1 MPRPPPPY
9 TSHALSFSL
18 FRVATCTNCGHDNR
32 ERAKF
37 CEECGAVLAS
47 TAASNE
53 QRKIVTIL
61 FCDLAGSTELGEST
75 DPEALRALLATYF
88 ERMKAIVESHGG
100 SVEKFI
106 GDAVM
111 AVFGVPRT
119 HEDDAL
125 RACRAAVEMRDA
137 LPELGLHARLG
148 VTTGEVVTGTEE
160 RLATGDAVNVAARLE
175 QAAGSGEILIGE
187 PTFRLVRDVVV
198 AEAVEPLE
206 LKGKSERVP
215 AYSLGSILEVKERGH
230 GLPFVGRQR
239 EIELIHE
246 AWERAR
252 DEQRCELVTIVGDA
266 GIGKSRLLREALPRI
281 DARLVRGRCLPY
293 GEGITYWPVTEVLRQ
308 LDVLPSDPVA
318 AAALSS
324 LLGETKVA
332 TNAEEIAWAFRK
344 LLVEQA
350 PLICLF
356 DDIQWAEE
364 TFLDLVEAAAL
375 LSSGAP
381 ILLLCTSRPEMLSR
395 RSEWPV
401 SLRLEPLPANHV
413 DELIGDQLPPE
424 FRLRVAR
431 AAGGNPLF
439 LTEMLAMAAEKGEVD
454 VPPTLRAL
462 LQTRLDQ
469 LEHSERRVLER
480 GAIEGEIFHRGAVQ
494 ALDPEE
500 PNVSP
505 RLAALVRRELIRPT
519 RSLLPE
525 EDAFR
530 FRHLLIRDTAYDA
543 LPKAT
548 RAELHEQ
555 FALWLERRAGEL
567 VEIDE
572 ILGHHLEQACRYRAE
587 LGLPIAGE
595 LRETARGRLSTAA
608 RSAVLRND
616 HHAAVSFFRRAAALV
631 PADEIDLALEVE
643 LSDSLFH
650 AGEGEEALRRA
661 VELAERAAAHED
673 RVVELCGRIRE
684 GWLQIQ
690 FEPEG
695 AADRLETT
703 IEEAVPLFEAAG
715 NHVALYVA
723 YEALAQV
730 ANTRAQMDAVTDAHD
745 RAAGH
750 ASLAGLPYS
759 LLTSRARGRLSG
771 RTPVSELLAW
781 IDEQVAGGVTEPM
794 PTVRAEA
801 LAMLTRFEEARAIL
815 AEQRTVQAERGRSI
829 DLAGTLGFDT
839 VGLELLAGDYAAAVR
854 FGLEGCR
861 LYEELGERS
870 YLSGAS
876 ALLGQAYYG
885 LGDLDQAESWAG
897 RSRELGASDDLL
909 AQMLWRQVQAKVFA
923 RRGAGAEAE
932 RLAGEAVAVA
942 EQTDML
948 DFQALAYADL
958 GEVLELVDRVEEAA
972 EAFEQALARFKE
984 KENIAQST
992 RVRVRLDALRAAPAS

>member
-1 MPRPPPPY
+1 MPRSY
-9 TSHALSFSL
+9 ALYSQSFSL
-18 FRVATCTNCGHDNR
+18 FSVATCTNCGHDNR

-37 CEECGAVLAS
+37 CEECGAALPVA
-47 TAASNE
+47 TASNE
-53 QRKIVTIL
+53 QRKIVTVL
-61 FCDLAGSTELGEST
+61 FCDLAGSTELGEAT

-111 AVFGVPRT
+111 AVFGVPLT

-125 RACRAAVEMRDA
+125 RGCRAAVEMRDA
-137 LPELGLHARLG
+137 MPGLGLEARIG
-148 VTTGEVVTGTEE
+148 VNTGEVVTGTEE

-187 PTFRLVRDVVV
+187 STFRLVRDVVE
-198 AEAVEPLE
+198 AEAVEPLD
-206 LKGKSERVP
+206 LKGKSERVS
-215 AYSLGSILEVKERGH
+215 AHRLESILDVKERSDR
-230 GLPFVGRQR
+230 LPFVGRQR
-239 EIELIHE
+239 EVELIHE
-246 AWERAR
+246 AWRRAR
-252 DEQRCELVTIVGDA
+252 NEKRCELVTIVGDA

-308 LDVLPSDPVA
+308 LDVLPSDPAA
-318 AAALSS
+318 AAALRS

-332 TNAEEIAWAFRK
+332 TSAEEIAWAFRK
-344 LLVEQA
+344 LLIEQV

-364 TFLDLVEAAAL
+364 TFLDLVESAAL
-375 LSSGAP
+375 LSSGGP
-381 ILLLCTSRPEMLSR
+381 ILLLCTSRPELLSR

-401 SLRLEPLPANHV
+401 SLRLEPLPAAQV
-413 DELIGDQLPPE
+413 DDLIGKQLPPE
-424 FRLRVAR
+424 FRVRVAQ

-469 LEHSERRVLER
+469 LAHSERRVLER
-480 GAIEGEIFHRGAVQ
+480 GAVEGEIFHRGAVQ

-500 PNVSP
+500 PHVSP

-519 RSLLPE
+519 RTLLPG

-543 LPKAT
+543 LPKLM

-555 FALWLERRAGEL
+555 FALWLKERAGEL

-572 ILGHHLEQACRYRAE
+572 ILGHHLEQACRYRVE

-595 LRETARGRLSTAA
+595 LRDAARSRLLAA
-608 RSAVLRND
+608 GRSAVLRND

-631 PADEIDLALEVE
+631 PDDEIDLSLEME
-643 LSDSLFH
+643 LSNSLFH
-650 AGEGEEALRRA
+650 AGEGDEASRRA
-661 VELAERAAAHED
+661 RELAERGETQAD
-673 RVVELCGRIRE
+673 RVAELCGRIRE

-695 AADRLETT
+695 ATDRLEAT
-703 IEEAVPLFEAAG
+703 IAEAMPLLEAAG
-715 NHVALYVA
+715 DHVALFVA
-723 YEALAQV
+723 YEALSQV
-730 ANTRAQMDAVTDAHD
+730 ANTRARMDGVVDAHD
-745 RAAGH
+745 RAAAH
-750 ASLAGLPYS
+750 AAQAGLPYK
-759 LLTSRARGRLSG
+759 LLTSQARGRLSG

-781 IDEQVAGGVTEPM
+781 IDERDPAEVGASMQP
-794 PTVRAEA
+794 VRAEA

-870 YLSGAS
+870 YLSGAA

-885 LGDLDQAESWAG
+885 LGDLDQAESWAA
-897 RSRELGASDDLL
+897 RSREHGASDDLL
-909 AQMLWRQVQAKVFA
+909 AQMLWRQVQAKVLA

-932 RLAGEAVAVA
+932 GLAREAVAVA

-958 GEVLELVDRVEEAA
+958 GEVLELVGRVTDAA
-972 EAFEQALARFKE
+972 EAFKQALARFTE
-984 KENIAQST
+984 KENFAQST
-992 RVRVRLDALRAAPAS
+992 RVRVRLDALRATPA

>member
-1 MPRPPPPY
+1 M
-9 TSHALSFSL
+9 
-18 FRVATCTNCGHDNR
+18 ATCTNCGHDNR

-37 CEECGAVLAS
+37 CEQCGAALAVS
-47 TAASNE
+47 PASNE
-53 QRKIVTIL
+53 QRKTVTIL

-125 RACRAAVEMRDA
+125 RACRAAVEMREA
-137 LPELGLHARLG
+137 LPDLGLHARLG
-148 VTTGEVVTGTEE
+148 ITTGEVVTGTEE

-175 QAAGSGEILIGE
+175 QAAGSDEILIGE
-187 PTFRLVRDVVV
+187 STFRLVHDGVV

-215 AYSLGSILEVKERGH
+215 AYRLGSILEVKERGH

-239 EIELIHE
+239 EVELIHE

-293 GEGITYWPVTEVLRQ
+293 GEGITYWPVTEILRQ
-308 LDVLPSDPVA
+308 LDVLPSDPAA

-332 TNAEEIAWAFRK
+332 TSAEEIAWAFRK
-344 LLVEQA
+344 LLIEQS
-350 PLICLF
+350 PLICVF

-381 ILLLCTSRPEMLSR
+381 ILLLCTSRPELLSR

-401 SLRLEPLPANHV
+401 ALRLEPLPANHV
-413 DELIGDQLPPE
+413 DELIDDELPPE
-424 FRLRVAR
+424 FRLRIAR

-439 LTEMLAMAAEKGEVD
+439 LTEMLAIAAEKGEVD

-494 ALDPEE
+494 ALDPEQ
-500 PNVSP
+500 PHVSP

-519 RSLLPE
+519 RTLLPG

-543 LPKAT
+543 LSKAT

-555 FALWLERRAGEL
+555 FARWLEERAGEL

-572 ILGHHLEQACRYRAE
+572 ILGHHLEQACRYRAQ

-595 LRETARGRLSTAA
+595 LRETARSRLTAAA

-631 PADEIDLALEVE
+631 PADEIDLSLEVE

-650 AGEGEEALRRA
+650 AGEGEEALRLA

-673 RVVELCGRIRE
+673 RVGELCGRIRE

-695 AADRLETT
+695 AADRLEAT
-703 IEEAVPLFEAAG
+703 IEEAVPLFEAAD

-750 ASLAGLPYS
+750 ASLAGLPYT

-781 IDEQVAGGVTEPM
+781 IDEQVAAGVTEPM

-829 DLAGTLGFDT
+829 DLAGTLGFDA

-885 LGDLDQAESWAG
+885 LGDLDEAESWAG

-909 AQMLWRQVQAKVFA
+909 AQMLWRQVQAKVLA

-958 GEVLELVDRVEEAA
+958 GEVLELGGRVADAA
-972 EAFEQALARFKE
+972 AAFEQALGRLKE